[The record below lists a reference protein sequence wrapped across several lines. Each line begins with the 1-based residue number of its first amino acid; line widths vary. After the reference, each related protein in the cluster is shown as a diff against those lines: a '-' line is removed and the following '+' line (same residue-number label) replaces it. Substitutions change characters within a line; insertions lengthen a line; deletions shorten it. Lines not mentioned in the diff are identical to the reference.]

1 MKKVAL
7 TVVLVLL
14 VSMTALMVISS
25 SHMEELPAIRT
36 DGVTGC
42 EMNKVDGS
50 IAFYIRIEFDMNRFF
65 SRYNVKMLLDGKV
78 VGTIYHGKSYEGM
91 LGVSEG
97 YHTLTF
103 ANADNPSIQGSSQ
116 LKIVNDSDYT
126 CTIHAHWNHV
136 AIRDEYLD
144 GVPVDH
150 EAVELEQFIGTCES
164 LDYETASRYPE
175 QTTGKKVRI
184 TGKVTRTVDLPLV
197 DLSLIAV
204 ADANSIWFVIY
215 RRNTQPQTGR
225 ILPGDVIT
233 VYGECKGLSNFL
245 MGNGLLFEDWTT
257 AVPAIASRY
266 IVRNH

>member
-14 VSMTALMVISS
+14 VVMTGLMVIPSG
-25 SHMEELPAIRT
+25 HMEELPAIRT

-42 EMNKVDGS
+42 EMNKVDGNV
-50 IAFYIRIEFDMNRFF
+50 AFHVRVNFDMNRFF
-65 SRYNVKMLLDGKV
+65 SRYDVKILLDGKE
-78 VGTIYHGKSYEGM
+78 VGTVYHGKTYEGM

-97 YHTLTF
+97 YHTLAF
-103 ANADNPSIQGSSQ
+103 AKADNSSVQGSTL
-116 LKIVNDSDYT
+116 LKIVRDSDYT
-126 CTIHAHWNHV
+126 CAIHAYRNRV
-136 AIRDEYLD
+136 AIRDEKLD

-150 EAVELEQFIGTCES
+150 EAIALEQFIGACES

-175 QTTGKKVRI
+175 QTTGKKTRI
-184 TGKVTRTVDLPLV
+184 SGKVTRTVDLPLV

-204 ADANSIWFVIY
+204 ADRNNIWFVIY
-215 RRNTQPQTGR
+215 RRSTQPQTGR

-233 VYGECKGLSNFL
+233 VYGECEGLSNFL
-245 MGNGLLFEDWTT
+245 MGNGLLFEDWT
-257 AVPAIASRY
+257 ASVPAIASRY

>member
-7 TVVLVLL
+7 TVVLILL
-14 VSMTALMVISS
+14 VAMTGLIVISS
-25 SHMEELPAIRT
+25 SHMEELPAIQT

-42 EMNKVDGS
+42 EMNKVDGNV
-50 IAFYIRIEFDMNRFF
+50 AFHVRIDFDTNRFF
-65 SRYNVKMLLDGKV
+65 SRYDVNILLDGER
-78 VGTIYHGKSYEGM
+78 VGTIYHGRSYEGM

-97 YHTLTF
+97 YHTLVF
-103 ANADNPSIQGSSQ
+103 ANADNPSIQGSTL
-116 LKIVNDSDYT
+116 LKIERDSDYS
-126 CTIHAHWNHV
+126 CAIHAHWNHV
-136 AIRDEYLD
+136 AVRDENLD
-144 GVPVDH
+144 DVPVDH
-150 EAVELEQFIGTCES
+150 EAIELEHFIGACET
-164 LDYETASRYPE
+164 LDYETANRYPE

-204 ADANSIWFVIY
+204 ADGNNIWFVIY
-215 RRNTQPQTGR
+215 RRSTQPQTGR

-257 AVPAIASRY
+257 SVPAIASRY